1 MERILFDTPAGP
13 LGLEAEGQALTAL
26 RLPNQCAGWTAGPS
40 TPLLEEAKGQLL
52 AYFRGERRTFSLP
65 LAPQGTPFRQRV
77 WKCLL
82 DIPYGTVISYQEL
95 ARRASCPK
103 GFQAVGQANRFNPLP
118 ILIPCHRVV
127 ASDGSL
133 GGYAGGLELKEFLLK
148 LEGAQYGKK

>member
-1 MERILFDTPAGP
+1 MERIWFGTPAGP

-26 RLPNQCAGWTAGPS
+26 YLPNQRAGRAEGAS
-40 TPLLEEAKGQLL
+40 SPLLEEAKGQLL
-52 AYFRGERRTFSLP
+52 AYFRGERQAFSLP
-65 LAPQGTPFRQRV
+65 LAPRGTPFRQRV

-82 DIPYGTVISYQEL
+82 DIPYGAVISYQEL
-95 ARRASCPK
+95 ARRADSPR
-103 GFQAVGQANRFNPLP
+103 GFRAVGQANRFNPLP

-148 LEGAQYGKK
+148 LEGAHYGKK